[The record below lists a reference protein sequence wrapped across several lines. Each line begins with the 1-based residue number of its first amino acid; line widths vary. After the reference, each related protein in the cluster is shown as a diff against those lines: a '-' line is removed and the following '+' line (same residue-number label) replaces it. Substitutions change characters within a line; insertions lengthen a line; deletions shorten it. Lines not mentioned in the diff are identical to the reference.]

1 MKYLIIDKRQ
11 RGEIGKKLDI
21 PTSSARLLEELDK
34 RNIEQDFI
42 YNDQLEFILNN
53 GRFIITANGKDIAE
67 YSHIIFRGH
76 ALHNDQEY
84 HYKRYIIDFAEQYNK
99 ENPDK
104 NILVQNAEAIK
115 RFPYYNKIAM
125 AQFCS
130 INNIP
135 YFNTYFRTD
144 GNYTEERD
152 YLKDFPLI
160 TKDYT
165 GKNRVE
171 VIDGKEKIKKN
182 VFKIEKEDEYK
193 LNPDFFL
200 QEFSNSGE
208 DYRVFVKLGKVI
220 GGWKRKAKGNF
231 MTVSKGEYEMYNKP
245 DSKMKDIAE
254 KVSLILKA
262 DFIAVDFMNINNK
275 LAVQE
280 FSFHPG
286 FKAYETKI
294 KGTPI
299 NIAEA
304 IITAFTEKKEA

>member
-182 VFKIEKEDEYK
+182 VFKIENEDEYK

-208 DYRVFVKLGKVI
+208 DYRVFVKLGKII
-220 GGWKRKAKGNF
+220 GGWKRYAKGSF
-231 MTVSKGEYEMYNKP
+231 MTVSKGEYEMYNEPNEEIKT
-245 DSKMKDIAE
+245 IAE
-254 KVSLILKA
+254 KVASLLHA
-262 DFIAVDFMNINNK
+262 DFMAVDFMYINGK
-275 LAVQE
+275 PAVQE
-280 FSFHPG
+280 WSFHPG
-286 FKAYETKI
+286 YKAYETKI
-294 KGTPI
+294 EGKPV

-304 IITAFTEKKEA
+304 IITAFI